1 MFSILLSVIA
11 SAKLFSLSILIAE
24 VLSDKNSMLE
34 IFDSNFQPSSVNLS
48 LELVLVGSQI
58 VELSVSF

>member
-34 IFDSNFQPSSVNLS
+34 IFYSNFQPSSVNLT